1 MIRNNSSITEFEA
14 MTTTQSSRAGS
25 PLPGGFY
32 CYEDGLTSPTRYSP
46 VLVGGGS
53 YSSST
58 SGHSTSSLP
67 PSPSRVVAS
76 CKNCGF
82 SFRVRSPRTTEFCNK
97 GASHL
102 SPSSRDVCL
111 TPSLHSLDC
120 ETCFTLFNKSASS
133 PCSVGGQKTAQEIR
147 KSIYEFQNQIAKLEE
162 EEELKKKLAAK
173 TSQVT
178 LTEEEY
184 EEGKARM
191 RLEKQRSRGSGCGIA
206 DLPTQTPIA
215 KRSGP
220 FASPEGNS
228 NVPPSIQIPTDDVT
242 PSKAAMMWGL
252 NPTSLFFK
260 SPKPARPQ
268 LHAFI

>member
-97 GASHL
+97 
-102 SPSSRDVCL
+102 
-111 TPSLHSLDC
+111 DC

-133 PCSVGGQKTAQEIR
+133 PCTVGGQKTAQEIR

-191 RLEKQRSRGSGCGIA
+191 RLEKQRSRGSGCGIV

-215 KRSGP
+215 KRSGL
-220 FASPEGNS
+220 FVSPEGNN

>member
-102 SPSSRDVCL
+102 SPSSWRLSDSFSPLNRLWDV
-111 TPSLHSLDC
+111 LHSLQQVCVIALHCGRAEDSTGDPKVDLWVSESDRKVRGGGRAKEEACC
-120 ETCFTLFNKSASS
+120 EDFAGDADGGG
-133 PCSVGGQKTAQEIR
+133 VRGGQGSHAIR
-147 KSIYEFQNQIAKLEE
+147 EAK
-162 EEELKKKLAAK
+162 K
-173 TSQVT
+173 
-178 LTEEEY
+178 
-184 EEGKARM
+184 
-191 RLEKQRSRGSGCGIA
+191 
-206 DLPTQTPIA
+206 
-215 KRSGP
+215 
-220 FASPEGNS
+220 
-228 NVPPSIQIPTDDVT
+228 
-242 PSKAAMMWGL
+242 
-252 NPTSLFFK
+252 
-260 SPKPARPQ
+260 
-268 LHAFI
+268 